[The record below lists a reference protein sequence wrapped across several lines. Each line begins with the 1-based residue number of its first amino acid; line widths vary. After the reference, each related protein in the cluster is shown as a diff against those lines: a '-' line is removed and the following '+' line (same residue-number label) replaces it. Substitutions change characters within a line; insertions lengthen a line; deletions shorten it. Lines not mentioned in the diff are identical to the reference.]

1 MGLRP
6 EPVGLRSSNKVHES
20 DLVSC
25 SAAGLPSRIF
35 TSTPC
40 LDSLKKLCSQT
51 TSQAI
56 YPLVSSINHNV
67 PIYCLPDLSNVHHV
81 LSNPK
86 LLSKLQ
92 DEWHHILLSGPGVLV
107 LKGMFTDSGVICST
121 NDAFERIIARE
132 RSTLENKGDHFG
144 TAGTNTRIWN
154 SLQKHCIADPES
166 FVQYYSNPWLA
177 AICEAWL
184 GPAFR
189 VTAQTNIVHPG
200 GKAQSSHRD
209 YHLGFQSAEVT
220 NKFPRAMQVASQFL
234 TLQGA
239 VAHSNMPAASGPTRF
254 LPFSQMLEEGF
265 LAYRLPEFQNWFEQR
280 WVALDLEIGDAVFF
294 NPALF
299 HAAGENTMADF
310 DRKANLLQ
318 ISSAFGKTME
328 SLDTLRMIS
337 ACWEELMKK
346 FESEGWGRGIECLFN
361 ALAEG
366 YPFPTNLDTR
376 VPGPDGMTPSS
387 EQDLLKHGLSE
398 LWAKDRILKELRT
411 LKMDSAA

>member
-1 MGLRP
+1 MGLSP
-6 EPVGLRSSNKVHES
+6 EPVQLRSSNRVHDF
-20 DLVSC
+20 DLTPHP
-25 SAAGLPSRIF
+25 AAGLPSRIF

-51 TSQAI
+51 TSQAT
-56 YPLVSSINHNV
+56 YPLVSSIIHNV
-67 PIYCLPDLSNVHHV
+67 PVYYLPDLSSVHHV

-86 LLSKLQ
+86 LLSNLQ

-107 LKGMFTDSGVICST
+107 LKGMFTDCSVISST
-121 NDAFERIIARE
+121 NDAFEQIVARE
-132 RSTLENKGDHFG
+132 RATSEGKGDHFG

-189 VTAQTNIVHPG
+189 VTAQANIVHPG
-200 GKAQSSHRD
+200 GKAQTSHRD

-220 NKFPRAMQVASQFL
+220 NRFPKAIQVASQFL

-254 LPFSQMLEEGF
+254 LPFSQMFEEGF

-299 HAAGENTMADF
+299 HAAGENKMADF

-328 SLDTLRMIS
+328 NLDTFNMIS
-337 ACWEELMKK
+337 ACWEELIKK
-346 FESEGWGRGIECLFN
+346 FESEGQGEGIECLVK

-366 YPFPTNLDTR
+366 YPFPTNLDRR
-376 VPGPDGMTPSS
+376 VPGPGGMAPSS
-387 EQDLLKHGLSE
+387 EQDLVKHGLHE
-398 LWAKDRILKELRT
+398 HWAKEHILEELRILRME
-411 LKMDSAA
+411 SAA